1 MHNIPKENL
10 PFATIHI
17 DHMGPL
23 EKSGKSYR
31 HLFVVIDAFTKFIRL
46 YPCRTVTTEEALK
59 DLRDYFRAYSK
70 PRRLISDRGT
80 CFTSEEFEEYL
91 KNEMIEHVLVV
102 VSTPR
107 ASGQVERFNR
117 MITLMIAKLSETSS
131 KWDRVLEQ
139 VEFSVNNTVCRT
151 TGEIPARLLFGL
163 E

>member
-1 MHNIPKENL
+1 M
-10 PFATIHI
+10 
-17 DHMGPL
+17 
-23 EKSGKSYR
+23 
-31 HLFVVIDAFTKFIRL
+31 
-46 YPCRTVTTEEALK
+46 EEALK

-91 KNEMIEHVLVV
+91 KNEMIEHVLVA

-117 MITLMIAKLSETSS
+117 MITVMIAKLSETPS

-139 VEFSVNNTVCRT
+139 IEFLVNTVCRT
-151 TGEIPARLLFGL
+151 TGKIPARLLFGL